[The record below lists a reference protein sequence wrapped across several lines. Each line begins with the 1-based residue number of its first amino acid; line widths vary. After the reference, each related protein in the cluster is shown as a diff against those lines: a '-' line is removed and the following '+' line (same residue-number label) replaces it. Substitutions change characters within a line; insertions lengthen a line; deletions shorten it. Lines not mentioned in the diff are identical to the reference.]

1 MAVAY
6 VGIFTNVGVTGYFA
20 RCYYRERERRK
31 RERGG
36 KEEGEKNGKKDSFRS
51 MFFLRVYAPNF
62 TSHLPCLHC
71 FQAARGGINVETER
85 GAARTV
91 SELTLAA
98 VTPHDVGKYSCRPTE
113 GRTDTVMLIVEPG

>member
-36 KEEGEKNGKKDSFRS
+36 KEEGEKMERKIGFVQC
-51 MFFLRVYAPNF
+51 FFFAFMRRISRRICPV
-62 TSHLPCLHC
+62 C
-71 FQAARGGINVETER
+71 
-85 GAARTV
+85 TV
-91 SELTLAA
+91 SRL
-98 VTPHDVGKYSCRPTE
+98 HE
-113 GRTDTVMLIVEPG
+113 GE